1 MQRASKETAS
11 KMTNDILHG
20 MFTNEYMAQHT
31 VCGGNEKKTALPQQ
45 LVSELIGMILYISIG
60 VLTVL

>member
-1 MQRASKETAS
+1 
-11 KMTNDILHG
+11 MTNDILHG